1 MDLHKQSARALAE
14 KIADDA
20 LSSEEV
26 TQAFIARIKTHNP
39 AINAVIA
46 TRFDEALDEA
56 RAADAAI
63 AKGQVK
69 GPLHGLPMT
78 IKDLFEV
85 EGLTCDAGFPE
96 YKDHVSTQDALVT
109 ARLKAAGAIIIGKT
123 NSPMAGGDIQTYN
136 AVHGTTNNPH
146 NLEHTPGGSSGGS
159 AAALSASMTP
169 LEYGSDIGGSV
180 RAPAHFSGL
189 FSHKPTFN
197 IVPMRGHVPPP
208 HGMAWEPSELTVA
221 GPLGRS
227 VDDIELALDLTVG
240 FDDGPMRQA
249 MQIKLQG
256 PRHQSAQGLRVGLW
270 PTDAACEVETAFSDA
285 IEAAGKALEKDGAT
299 LTAIQP
305 AFDKEQ
311 HFDTYMM
318 RLSAIVG
325 SDMPQAVFDAMRQ
338 IIDAADEGDRSMQVT
353 QARGITLS
361 HAEWLRLNIRKVK
374 YDLAWR
380 NLFEKVD
387 VLLCPVTPSTA
398 MKHDHNP
405 DYHARRIEVNGEA
418 RSYFDNFF
426 WAGVAT
432 LCGLPS
438 TVVPL
443 GRHKNGLPFAMQIIG
458 PAYEDKTPLAVAKML
473 ENIGYKWI
481 EPDGY

>member
-1 MDLHKQSARALAE
+1 MSLDSLSARDIAN
-14 KIADDA
+14 KIASGGF
-20 LSSEEV
+20 SSKEV
-26 TQAFIARIKTHNP
+26 TEHFIDRIGQHNP

-46 TRFDEALDEA
+46 TRFDQALKEAATADE
-56 RAADAAI
+56 DIAI
-63 AKGQVK
+63 GKLK

-96 YKDHVSTQDALVT
+96 YKGHMSTSDAILVT
-109 ARLKAAGAIIIGKT
+109 RLKAAGAIIIGKT

-159 AAALSASMTP
+159 SAALAASMTP

-189 FSHKPTFN
+189 FSHKPSFG

-208 HGMAWEPSELTVA
+208 HGMPWEPSELTVA
-221 GPLGRS
+221 GPLGRTS
-227 VDDIELALDLTVG
+227 ADIELALDVTVG
-240 FDDGPMRQA
+240 LDGPIRHA
-249 MQIKLQG
+249 MQIQLQG
-256 PRHQSAQGLRVGLW
+256 PRYATPQGLRVGMW
-270 PTDAACEVETAFSDA
+270 PSDTACEVENAFSSA
-285 IEAAGKALEKDGAT
+285 IEEAGKALEKQGASLHT
-299 LTAIQP
+299 ITP
-305 AFDKEQ
+305 DFDKAQ
-311 HFDTYMM
+311 HFETYIK
-318 RLSAIVG
+318 RLSSIVG
-325 SDMPQAVFDAMRQ
+325 SDMPPLVFAAMQ
-338 IIDAADEGDRSMQVT
+338 EIVDAADANDTSMRVT

-361 HAEWLRLNIRKVK
+361 HGEWLRLNIRKAK
-374 YDLAWR
+374 YELAWR
-380 NLFEKVD
+380 AVFEKVD

-405 DYHARRIEVNGEA
+405 DFHTRTIEVNGKKQ
-418 RSYFDNFF
+418 SYFDNFF
-426 WAGVAT
+426 WAGIAT

-443 GRHKNGLPFAMQIIG
+443 GLHDGLPFGMQIIG
-458 PAYEDKTPLAVAKML
+458 PAYEDKTPLAVAQML
-473 ENIGYKWI
+473 ENIGYQWLRPK
-481 EPDGY
+481 GY